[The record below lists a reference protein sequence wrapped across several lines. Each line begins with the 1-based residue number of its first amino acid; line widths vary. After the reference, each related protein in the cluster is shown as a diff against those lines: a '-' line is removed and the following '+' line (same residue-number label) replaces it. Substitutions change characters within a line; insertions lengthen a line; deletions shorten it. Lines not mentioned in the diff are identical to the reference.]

1 MSGVRSLGGLFL
13 PPALGRVGGRPAPQ
27 TTGKDTESMTPEVP
41 HASSAAGLP
50 PGTLTWFLGQTDPA
64 SPSGANFPSPSFPA
78 RHL

>member
-1 MSGVRSLGGLFL
+1 MSGVRSLGGLSL

-50 PGTLTWFLGQTDPA
+50 PGTLT
-64 SPSGANFPSPSFPA
+64 
-78 RHL
+78 